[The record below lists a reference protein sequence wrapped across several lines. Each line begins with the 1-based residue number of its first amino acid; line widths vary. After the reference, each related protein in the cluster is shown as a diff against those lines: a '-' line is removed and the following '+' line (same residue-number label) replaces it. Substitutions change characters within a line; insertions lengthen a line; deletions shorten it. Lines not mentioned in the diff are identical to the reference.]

1 MFAIVVMAAVRGR
14 SSDLP
19 GAYTRFANLRAAA
32 TLTCLATSFGGS
44 IFCRSFTMFKITP
57 NPPETD
63 TDDVSPYES
72 TDSKKL
78 NTAADRALDYYL
90 KPVIPK
96 DTPRKPSTIY
106 FVGPDT
112 DNETLLVNACETLA
126 SASVML
132 SDFAGQLNG
141 TQRHTLLGIQNSV
154 MLGEMAV
161 NRMLDNIDPHG

>member
-1 MFAIVVMAAVRGR
+1 
-14 SSDLP
+14 
-19 GAYTRFANLRAAA
+19 
-32 TLTCLATSFGGS
+32 
-44 IFCRSFTMFKITP
+44 MFKITP

-72 TDSKKL
+72 PDSKKL

-112 DNETLLVNACETLA
+112 DHE
-126 SASVML
+126 
-132 SDFAGQLNG
+132 
-141 TQRHTLLGIQNSV
+141 TLLGIQNSV
-154 MLGEMAV
+154 MLGELAV
-161 NRMLDNIDPHG
+161 NRMLDNVDPQS